1 MTSLTSLKSVNILIT
16 GANRG
21 IGIGLVREILKQV
34 KGVNNLFAGCRNP
47 DEAKELQT
55 LSSQNPSVKIVKI
68 DVSSDESI
76 RVAAEKIGNQVKDI
90 HLLINNAGIFEKE
103 KGFSIHQP
111 NRDIFQK
118 HFDINSTGAAI
129 VTSNFLPFLLT
140 AASSGFSPLVVNIS
154 SILGCISRIVPI
166 SSLENKSVIY
176 GMSKAA
182 LNYYTKALSLEEP
195 KLITVALH
203 PGWVKT
209 EMGGDNALL
218 SIEEASSA
226 IIKRICL
233 LKKEDSGKFMDSKM
247 DLTP

>member
-1 MTSLTSLKSVNILIT
+1 MTSLTSLKSVNIFIT

-21 IGIGLVREILKQV
+21 IGIGLVKEILKQV

-47 DEAKELQT
+47 EEAKELQT

-76 RVAAEKIGNQVKDI
+76 RVAAEKIGTQVKDI

-103 KGFSIHQP
+103 KGYSIHQP

-129 VTSNFLPFLLT
+129 VTSNFLPLLLT

-166 SSLENKSVIY
+166 SSLEHNSVIY
-176 GMSKAA
+176 GMSKVVFVKYFGNLRVSTTLKSA
-182 LNYYTKALSLEEP
+182 P
-195 KLITVALH
+195 KKPRH
-203 PGWVKT
+203 P
-209 EMGGDNALL
+209 
-218 SIEEASSA
+218 
-226 IIKRICL
+226 
-233 LKKEDSGKFMDSKM
+233 KFFN
-247 DLTP
+247 